1 MLRKYFSALL
11 CAFLPFSVVLADTA
25 MTPENLYIR
34 DALAEKGVSK
44 GLDKSPELEKLV
56 AEFRKD
62 QLARLALQ
70 ASLDEGMPDFN
81 ARAEELYQARKD
93 KQYLLP
99 LRLRVRMLEMAAS
112 GNKEAA
118 TRKQLADIRSQVSG
132 GKLDFKA
139 AVLQYSEEPERKLS
153 EGDSQWFSDGQK
165 PDAIY
170 AAAEKLSTAQP
181 LSDVIVQ
188 GGTAYLLYFLDRK
201 EAETRSLEA
210 VKPEII
216 AELQQEYRQDQE
228 KVVLDSL
235 REKFKQNAKM

>member
-25 MTPENLYIR
+25 MTAENRYI
-34 DALAEKGVSK
+34 
-44 GLDKSPELEKLV
+44 
-56 AEFRKD
+56 RKD

-70 ASLDEGMPDFN
+70 ASLDEGMPDF
-81 ARAEELYQARKD
+81 
-93 KQYLLP
+93 
-99 LRLRVRMLEMAAS
+99 
-112 GNKEAA
+112 
-118 TRKQLADIRSQVSG
+118 
-132 GKLDFKA
+132 KA

-153 EGDSQWFSDGQK
+153 
-165 PDAIY
+165 
-170 AAAEKLSTAQP
+170 
-181 LSDVIVQ
+181 DVIVQ
-188 GGTAYLLYFLDRK
+188 SGTAYLLYFLDRK

-228 KVVLDSL
+228 KVMLDGL